1 MARPAKPGNAIRE
14 IPVEREEHM
23 NRRSFLKSTGFGAAA
38 FLAGCR
44 SAVRA
49 AAGQR
54 RPGRPNIIVILVDD
68 MGFSDIGCYG
78 GEIATP
84 HLDRLAARGI
94 RFTQFYNTGRCCPT
108 RASLLTGLYSH
119 QAGVGHMTGD
129 SGLPGYVG
137 HLNEQC
143 VTLGEV
149 MQTAGYFTI
158 MTGKWHV
165 GARDPA
171 WWPSRRGFDRT
182 YACPEGGG
190 FYFQVKKG
198 RSIVRNG
205 KVIHDANHPLPEG
218 WYSTDAWTDEAIG
231 YIDEA
236 VKGRKPFFVYLA
248 HNAPHF
254 PLQAP
259 PADIERYRRRYLAGW
274 DQLRRSRYG
283 DQVESGLIEKRWAL
297 SPRDDGIT
305 PWDDVDAKRRDRMD
319 HIMAI
324 YAATVECMDK
334 SVGRLVQALEQRGVL
349 ENTLLLFLSD
359 NGGNAESGPW
369 GRAQGKG
376 PLGSAASSVF
386 CGKSWANAENTPFRY
401 YKHYV
406 HEGGIATPLIA
417 HWPAGIPKD
426 RHGAFERQPGH
437 LIDIM
442 ATCVDL
448 AGATYPKTFKAQ
460 EITPMQGVS
469 LAPAFQGKALG
480 RTEPIY
486 WEHEGNR
493 AIRLGKWKL
502 VARGAG
508 GDWELYRMDA
518 DRSELHNLADQHPE
532 RVKEMA
538 DKWETFARKAHMLPW
553 PWKGKYAAKKGKK
566 E

>member
-1 MARPAKPGNAIRE
+1 MTRYT
-14 IPVEREEHM
+14 
-23 NRRSFLKSTGFGAAA
+23 RRDALRKLGWCAAA
-38 FLAGCR
+38 LAAGPR
-44 SAVRA
+44 RLA
-49 AAGQR
+49 AAGER

-84 HLDRLAARGI
+84 HLDHLAARGI

-119 QAGVGHMTGD
+119 QAGVGHMTAD
-129 SGLPGYVG
+129 SGLPGFVG

-165 GARDPA
+165 GAKDPA

-190 FYFQVKKG
+190 FYVQVKKG

-205 KVIHDANHPLPEG
+205 KVIHDADHPLPEG

-236 VKGRKPFFVYLA
+236 VKAAKPFFVYLA

-283 DQVESGLIEKRWAL
+283 DQVTSGLIEKRWAL

-305 PWDDVDAKRRDRMD
+305 PWDDVDAERRDRMD

-324 YAATVECMDK
+324 YAATVDRMDK

-369 GRAQGKG
+369 GRAEGKG

-386 CGKSWANAENTPFRY
+386 CGKSWANAQNTPFRY

-448 AGATYPKTFKAQ
+448 AGATYPKTFKDH

-508 GDWELYRMDA
+508 GDWELYDTDA
-518 DRSELHNLADQHPE
+518 DRSELHNLADQHPD

-538 DKWETFARKAHMLPW
+538 DQWETFARKAHVLPW
-553 PWKGKYAAKKGKK
+553 PWKGKYAAK
-566 E
+566 

>member
-1 MARPAKPGNAIRE
+1 MARYT
-14 IPVEREEHM
+14 
-23 NRRSFLKSTGFGAAA
+23 RRDALRKLGWCAAA
-38 FLAGCR
+38 LAAGPR
-44 SAVRA
+44 RLA
-49 AAGQR
+49 AAGER
-54 RPGRPNIIVILVDD
+54 SPSRPNIIVILVDD

-119 QAGVGHMTGD
+119 QAGVGHMTAD
-129 SGLPGYVG
+129 KGLPGYVG

-158 MTGKWHV
+158 MAGKWHV

-205 KVIHDANHPLPEG
+205 KVIHDDDHPLPEG

-236 VKGRKPFFVYLA
+236 VKARKPFFVYLA

-334 SVGRLVQALEQRGVL
+334 SVGRLVQALEQRGVQ

-518 DRSELHNLADQHPE
+518 DRSELHNLADQHPD

>member
-1 MARPAKPGNAIRE
+1 MTRYT
-14 IPVEREEHM
+14 
-23 NRRSFLKSTGFGAAA
+23 RRDALRKLGWCAAA
-38 FLAGCR
+38 LAAGPR
-44 SAVRA
+44 RLA
-49 AAGQR
+49 AAGER
-54 RPGRPNIIVILVDD
+54 SPGRPNIIVILVDD

-84 HLDRLAARGI
+84 HLDHLAARGI

-119 QAGVGHMTGD
+119 QAGVGHMTAD
-129 SGLPGYVG
+129 SGLPGFVG

-165 GARDPA
+165 GAKDPA

-190 FYFQVKKG
+190 FYVQVKKG

-205 KVIHDANHPLPEG
+205 KVIHDADHPLPEG

-236 VKGRKPFFVYLA
+236 VKAAKPFFVYLA

-283 DQVESGLIEKRWAL
+283 DQVTSGLIEKRWAL

-305 PWDDVDAKRRDRMD
+305 PWDDVDAERRDRMD

-324 YAATVECMDK
+324 YAATVDRMDK

-369 GRAQGKG
+369 GRAEGKG

-386 CGKSWANAENTPFRY
+386 CGKSWANAQNTPFRY

-448 AGATYPKTFKAQ
+448 AGATYPKTFKDH

-508 GDWELYRMDA
+508 GDWELYDTDA
-518 DRSELHNLADQHPE
+518 DRSELHNLADQHPD

-538 DKWETFARKAHMLPW
+538 DQWETFARKAHMLPW
-553 PWKGKYAAKKGKK
+553 PWKGKYAAK
-566 E
+566 

>member
-1 MARPAKPGNAIRE
+1 MTRYT
-14 IPVEREEHM
+14 
-23 NRRSFLKSTGFGAAA
+23 RRDALRKLGWCAAA
-38 FLAGCR
+38 LAAGPR
-44 SAVRA
+44 RLA
-49 AAGQR
+49 AAGER

-84 HLDRLAARGI
+84 HLDHLAARGI

-119 QAGVGHMTGD
+119 QAGVGHMTAD

-137 HLNEQC
+137 HLNRQC

-165 GARDPA
+165 GAKDPA

-190 FYFQVKKG
+190 FYVQVKKG

-205 KVIHDANHPLPEG
+205 KVIHDADHPLPEG

-236 VKGRKPFFVYLA
+236 VKAAKPFFVYLA

-283 DQVESGLIEKRWAL
+283 DQVTSGLIEKRWAL

-305 PWDDVDAKRRDRMD
+305 PWDDVDAERRDRMD

-324 YAATVECMDK
+324 YAATVDRMDK

-369 GRAQGKG
+369 GRAEGKG

-386 CGKSWANAENTPFRY
+386 CGKSWANAQNTPFRY

-448 AGATYPKTFKAQ
+448 AGATYPKTFKDH

-508 GDWELYRMDA
+508 GDWELYDTDA
-518 DRSELHNLADQHPE
+518 DRSELHNLADQHPD

-538 DKWETFARKAHMLPW
+538 DQWETFARKAHVLPW
-553 PWKGKYAAKKGKK
+553 PWKGKYAAK
-566 E
+566 

>member
-1 MARPAKPGNAIRE
+1 MTRYT
-14 IPVEREEHM
+14 
-23 NRRSFLKSTGFGAAA
+23 RRDALRKLGWCAAA
-38 FLAGCR
+38 L
-44 SAVRA
+44 
-49 AAGQR
+49 AAGPR
-54 RPGRPNIIVILVDD
+54 RLAAEGERSPGRPNIIVILVDD

-84 HLDRLAARGI
+84 HLDHLAARGI

-119 QAGVGHMTGD
+119 QAGVGHMTAD
-129 SGLPGYVG
+129 SGLPGFVG

-165 GARDPA
+165 GAKDPA

-190 FYFQVKKG
+190 FYVQVKKG

-205 KVIHDANHPLPEG
+205 KVIHDADHPLPEG

-236 VKGRKPFFVYLA
+236 VKAAKPFFVYLA

-283 DQVESGLIEKRWAL
+283 DQVTSGLIEKRWAL

-305 PWDDVDAKRRDRMD
+305 PWDDVDAERRDRMD

-324 YAATVECMDK
+324 YAATVDRMDK

-369 GRAQGKG
+369 GRAEGKG

-386 CGKSWANAENTPFRY
+386 CGKSWANAQNTPFRY

-448 AGATYPKTFKAQ
+448 AGATYPKTFKDH

-508 GDWELYRMDA
+508 GDWELYDTDA
-518 DRSELHNLADQHPE
+518 DRSELHNLADQHPD

-538 DKWETFARKAHMLPW
+538 DQWETFARKAHVLPW
-553 PWKGKYAAKKGKK
+553 PWKGKYAAK
-566 E
+566 

>member
-1 MARPAKPGNAIRE
+1 MTRYT
-14 IPVEREEHM
+14 
-23 NRRSFLKSTGFGAAA
+23 RRDALRKLGWGAAA
-38 FLAGCR
+38 LAAGPR
-44 SAVRA
+44 LLA
-49 AAGQR
+49 AAGER
-54 RPGRPNIIVILVDD
+54 GPGRPNIVVILVDD

-119 QAGVGHMTGD
+119 QAGVGHMTAD
-129 SGLPGYVG
+129 KGLPGYVG

-205 KVIHDANHPLPEG
+205 KVIHDVDHPLPEG

-236 VKGRKPFFVYLA
+236 VKAAKPFFVYLA

-259 PADIERYRRRYLAGW
+259 PAEIERYRRRYLAGW

-283 DQVESGLIEKRWAL
+283 DQVKSGLIEKRWAL

-305 PWDDVDAKRRDRMD
+305 AWADVDAPRRDRMD

-334 SVGRLVQALEQRGVL
+334 SVGRLVRALEQRGVL
-349 ENTLLLFLSD
+349 ANTLLLFLSD
-359 NGGNAESGPW
+359 NGGNAESGRW

-426 RHGAFERQPGH
+426 RRGAFQRQPGH

-448 AGATYPKTFKAQ
+448 AGATYPKTFNGHA
-460 EITPMQGVS
+460 ITPMQGVS

-508 GDWELYRMDA
+508 GDWELYDMDA
-518 DRSELHNLADQHPE
+518 DRSELHNLAARHPD

-566 E
+566 A